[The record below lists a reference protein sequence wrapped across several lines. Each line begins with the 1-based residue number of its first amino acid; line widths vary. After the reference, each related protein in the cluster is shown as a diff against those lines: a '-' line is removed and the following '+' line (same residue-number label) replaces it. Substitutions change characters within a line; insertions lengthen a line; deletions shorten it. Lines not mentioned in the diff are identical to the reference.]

1 MVNQISR
8 YVKIQYPLKIK
19 KEFSSNFATVKYFDK
34 IDLFDSWLK
43 LGAGHY
49 SCRVGVGGGGGER
62 REKRRGGGQSYVRL
76 AIGEGAKHFYK

>member
-49 SCRVGVGGGGGER
+49 SCRVGVGGGGGG
-62 REKRRGGGQSYVRL
+62 KK
-76 AIGEGAKHFYK
+76 EGVGFKAMSDWL

>member
-49 SCRVGVGGGGGER
+49 SCRVGVGGGGGE
-62 REKRRGGGQSYVRL
+62 E
-76 AIGEGAKHFYK
+76 GEGEG

>member
-1 MVNQISR
+1 M
-8 YVKIQYPLKIK
+8 
-19 KEFSSNFATVKYFDK
+19 KYFDK

-49 SCRVGVGGGGGER
+49 SCRVGLGGGGGGKR
-62 REKRRGGGQSYVRL
+62 REKRRGGGQGYFRL

>member
-49 SCRVGVGGGGGER
+49 SCRVGVGGGG
-62 REKRRGGGQSYVRL
+62 RGRKKEGVGVK
-76 AIGEGAKHFYK
+76 AISDWL

>member
-43 LGAGHY
+43 LGASHY
-49 SCRVGVGGGGGER
+49 SCRVGVGGGGEEGKKKGWGSR
-62 REKRRGGGQSYVRL
+62 LCQIGYRRGGETFL
-76 AIGEGAKHFYK
+76 

>member
-49 SCRVGVGGGGGER
+49 SCRVGVGGGER
-62 REKRRGGGQSYVRL
+62 REKKKGWGSRLCQIGYRRGGETFL
-76 AIGEGAKHFYK
+76 

>member
-49 SCRVGVGGGGGER
+49 SCRVGVGGGGGGEEGKKKGWGSR
-62 REKRRGGGQSYVRL
+62 LCQIGYRRGGKTFL
-76 AIGEGAKHFYK
+76 

>member
-49 SCRVGVGGGGGER
+49 SCRVGVGGGG
-62 REKRRGGGQSYVRL
+62 RGGKN
-76 AIGEGAKHFYK
+76 EGVGVKAMSDWL

>member
-49 SCRVGVGGGGGER
+49 SCRVGVAGG
-62 REKRRGGGQSYVRL
+62 RGGKK
-76 AIGEGAKHFYK
+76 EGVGVKAMSDWL

>member
-19 KEFSSNFATVKYFDK
+19 KEFSSNFDTVKYFDK

-49 SCRVGVGGGGGER
+49 SCRVGGGGGF
-62 REKRRGGGQSYVRL
+62 RGGKK
-76 AIGEGAKHFYK
+76 EGVGVKAMSDWL

>member
-1 MVNQISR
+1 MFNQISR

-49 SCRVGVGGGGGER
+49 SCRVGVGGG
-62 REKRRGGGQSYVRL
+62 RGGKN
-76 AIGEGAKHFYK
+76 EGVGVKAMSDWL

>member
-49 SCRVGVGGGGGER
+49 SCRVGVGGGGGS
-62 REKRRGGGQSYVRL
+62 GGKNEGVGVKAMSDWLL
-76 AIGEGAKHFYK
+76 AKMGKAVK

>member
-49 SCRVGVGGGGGER
+49 SCRVGVGGGGGGGKKE
-62 REKRRGGGQSYVRL
+62 GGGVKAMSDWL
-76 AIGEGAKHFYK
+76 

>member
-49 SCRVGVGGGGGER
+49 SCRVGGGGGG
-62 REKRRGGGQSYVRL
+62 GGKK
-76 AIGEGAKHFYK
+76 EGVGFKAMSDWL

>member
-34 IDLFDSWLK
+34 IDLFNSWLK

-49 SCRVGVGGGGGER
+49 SCREEGKKKGWGSRLCQIGY
-62 REKRRGGGQSYVRL
+62 RRGGETFL
-76 AIGEGAKHFYK
+76 

>member
-19 KEFSSNFATVKYFDK
+19 KEFSSNFDTVKYFDK

-49 SCRVGVGGGGGER
+49 SCRVGVGGGGGG
-62 REKRRGGGQSYVRL
+62 RGGKK
-76 AIGEGAKHFYK
+76 EGVGVKAMSDWL

>member
-8 YVKIQYPLKIK
+8 YVKIQYPLKVK

-49 SCRVGVGGGGGER
+49 SCRVGVGGGGG
-62 REKRRGGGQSYVRL
+62 RGGKK
-76 AIGEGAKHFYK
+76 EGVGVKAMSDWL

>member
-43 LGAGHY
+43 LSAAHY
-49 SCRVGVGGGGGER
+49 SCRVGVGGGGGG
-62 REKRRGGGQSYVRL
+62 KK
-76 AIGEGAKHFYK
+76 EGVGVKAMSDWL